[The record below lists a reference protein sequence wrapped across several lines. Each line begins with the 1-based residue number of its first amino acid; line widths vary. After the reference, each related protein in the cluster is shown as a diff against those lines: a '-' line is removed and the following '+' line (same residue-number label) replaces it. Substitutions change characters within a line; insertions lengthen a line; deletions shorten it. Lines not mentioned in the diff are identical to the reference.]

1 MIEKVYSHPELKN
14 CPIDTTFKI
23 IGQKWTVLILRE
35 MFRNQTQFNHILAN
49 IEGLTPRLFTQRMKT
64 LQRLGIV
71 ERRIFSESHPKHEQF
86 YEITVRLL
94 TTSNQDN
101 VDKEIASTTANEV
114 WNTTQNIRD
123 CVRVAK
129 MAKSVED
136 VNWLVKSFLN
146 KDI

>member
-35 MFRNQTQFNHILAN
+35 MFRDQTQFNRILEN

-71 ERRIFSESHPKHEQF
+71 ERRIVSESPIHIKYQLADLGKALEPVLLAAAIF
-86 YEITVRLL
+86 SMSFMSSTVFK
-94 TTSNQDN
+94 
-101 VDKEIASTTANEV
+101 DKKP
-114 WNTTQNIRD
+114 R
-123 CVRVAK
+123 
-129 MAKSVED
+129 
-136 VNWLVKSFLN
+136 SFEEFLR
-146 KDI
+146 